1 MDGFRTRSFRA
12 QRARH
17 GFTIVELLVVV
28 AVIAILASTLL
39 PAIARASGQGRQI
52 FCQNNLRQLGIAWT
66 VYAQDHD
73 DRITYNLGST
83 ETERMLARGEHYN
96 WANSLMNWE
105 VHPNNTNDL
114 LNTQASIGPYVAAN
128 ASVFRCPSDRAL
140 SSIQRSAGWSHRS
153 RTYSMNAMVGNAGE
167 FTAGGTNINNP
178 AYQQF
183 MTLSEIKAPALIF
196 AFIEEH
202 PHSINDGYFLN
213 KGYVSL
219 WYDLPASFHNGGA
232 NLAFADG
239 HQELRRWQRESTKKP
254 ARPDVAT
261 FPLELTADDLADL
274 KWVVSRMSTHE

>member
-1 MDGFRTRSFRA
+1 MDGPCTCSFRA

-28 AVIAILASTLL
+28 AIIGILASLLL
-39 PAIARASGQGRQI
+39 PALARASGQGREI
-52 FCQNNLRQLGIAWT
+52 VCRNDLRQLAIGWT
-66 VYAQDHD
+66 VYAHDHD

-83 ETERMLARGEHYN
+83 DITAMLARGQRYN

-105 VHPNNTNDL
+105 LDPSNTNDL

-128 ASVFRCPSDRAL
+128 ARVFRCPSDKTL
-140 SSIQRSAGWSHRS
+140 SRIQRAAGWSHRS

-167 FTAGGTNINNP
+167 FTLGGTNVNNP

-183 MTLSEIKAPALIF
+183 MTMAEIKAPAVIF

-202 PHSINDGYFLN
+202 PDSINDGYFLN
-213 KGYVSL
+213 KGYSSQ

-254 ARPDVAT
+254 ARPDVAAL
-261 FPLELTADDLADL
+261 PMGLSADDLADL
-274 KWVVSRMSTHE
+274 KWVVSRMSTHD